1 MISAISSFSIRNKLL
16 VALLLAGLVAWGLFS
31 AASLPLDAIPD
42 VTNNQVQVITQS
54 PALAAQEVEQ
64 LITVPLELQLRTIPG
79 VTEIRSISRFGLS
92 VVTVVFEEDVDTYH
106 TRQLVAEKLKVAEA
120 DLGQGLGAP
129 GMAPI
134 TTGLGE
140 IYQYTIRVKPGY
152 EQQYGLARLRE
163 VQDWLVKRRL
173 AGVNGVVDVSSF
185 GGFVREYEVSVDPT
199 RLAGAGVSMAELY
212 EALQANNGNAGGSY
226 LERGP
231 RAFFIRGEGR
241 ATSLQDIGNIVVKPV
256 NGPGRGGAPLLV
268 RDVAAVRFGHAVR
281 YGAMTRDGGGETVGG
296 VVLML
301 KGASSEATIKNVKA
315 RVAEIQQSLPEGL
328 AIDPFLDR
336 TKLVDRAIH
345 TVVKNLIEGGV
356 IVVLVLLLL
365 LGNLRAGLVVAGMIP
380 L

>member
-1 MISAISSFSIRNKLL
+1 MLSAIINFSIRNKIL
-16 VALLLAGLVAWGLFS
+16 VALMLAGLVAWGVFS

-64 LITVPLELQLRTIPG
+64 LITVPLELQLRTIPD

-92 VVTVVFEEDVDTYH
+92 VITVVFEEDVDTYH

-140 IYQYTIRVKPGY
+140 IYQYTIKVKKGY
-152 EQQYGLARLRE
+152 EKQYGLAQLRE
-163 VQDWLVKRRL
+163 IQDWLVKRRL

-185 GGFVREYEVSVDPT
+185 GGYVREYEVSVDPA

-231 RAFFIRGEGR
+231 RA
-241 ATSLQDIGNIVVKPV
+241 
-256 NGPGRGGAPLLV
+256 
-268 RDVAAVRFGHAVR
+268 
-281 YGAMTRDGGGETVGG
+281 
-296 VVLML
+296 
-301 KGASSEATIKNVKA
+301 
-315 RVAEIQQSLPEGL
+315 
-328 AIDPFLDR
+328 
-336 TKLVDRAIH
+336 
-345 TVVKNLIEGGV
+345 
-356 IVVLVLLLL
+356 
-365 LGNLRAGLVVAGMIP
+365 
-380 L
+380 